1 MDTHERQ
8 NTALIVI
15 DVQKGFDQAV
25 YSPTANPEAEANISR
40 LIDEWVKGQRGP
52 IVVVKH
58 DSIDETSP
66 LHTSNPGNE
75 LKSVA
80 AEAEAALT
88 VTKHVNSAF
97 YGDPDLDAW
106 LRQENIDSLVLCG
119 IQTNMCVE
127 TTARMAGNLGYKVTV
142 AFDATRT
149 FDIAI
154 DIAGLG
160 KMRASAE
167 ELMRATA
174 MNLSAGG
181 FAEIR
186 MTESILA

>member
-1 MDTHERQ
+1 
-8 NTALIVI
+8 
-15 DVQKGFDQAV
+15 
-25 YSPTANPEAEANISR
+25 
-40 LIDEWVKGQRGP
+40 
-52 IVVVKH
+52 
-58 DSIDETSP
+58 
-66 LHTSNPGNE
+66 
-75 LKSVA
+75 
-80 AEAEAALT
+80 
-88 VTKHVNSAF
+88 
-97 YGDPDLDAW
+97 
-106 LRQENIDSLVLCG
+106 
-119 IQTNMCVE
+119 MCVE